1 MNAERWKRVKE
12 ILGEAL
18 DRPLAGRA
26 AYLEQV
32 CGDDHGLRLEVE
44 SLLIAD
50 DDAGAFLNAPVMES
64 APAVGWRLGHYRTL
78 EVVGQG
84 GMGTV
89 YRAVRDDD
97 EFQQEVAIK
106 LIRRG
111 VNSDD
116 VRSRFRYERQILAF
130 LNHPN
135 IARLLDGG
143 TTEDGLPYFVMEFVD
158 GQAIDGY
165 CESRRLPVQ
174 AKLELFLKACSAV
187 EYAHR
192 SLIVHRDLKP
202 SNILITGDGTP
213 KLLDFGIA
221 KLLLPDHPQLAPAQT
236 SLMMRALT
244 PDYASPEQIRGEPVT
259 TSTDVYSLGVLLYE
273 LLTGQKAH
281 RFDTYTPGEIERV
294 VCEVEPAEPSS
305 HNSALAGDLDQILAK
320 ATEKDA
326 AQRYNSVEQFSED
339 IRRYLNGQPVSARR
353 HTMFYRVS
361 KFVRR
366 RKGVVLAAAAILL
379 TLVGGVA
386 ATFREAR
393 IAQRRFD
400 DVRKLANSFIVE
412 HDAFAL
418 IPGNTAQRGRLVR
431 QSLQFLDDLYGESG
445 DDPQMQLELA
455 VAYEKMGDVQGRA
468 DGPNLGNTG
477 AAIASYRK
485 ALAMREA
492 LAASTPAKPGAGDQE
507 LSALY
512 LRLSGALKVAG
523 QFAPAIEYDKRAL
536 AIRERLSA
544 AQPGNLAK
552 MRDLAESYSSIAAGL
567 TQIGDWNGTLQY
579 RHEAL
584 AKYLALVS
592 GGARSAEDFNGL
604 SLAYMRMGTILTQ
617 QKQFEEGVQNLKR
630 SMEVAREGLREFGRN
645 QQLRMTETAAL
656 RSLANLELERD
667 RSDQAILHFQQV
679 NLIYQQMVAA
689 DPDEFRVSSML
700 ALTYHR
706 LGQAWLKKK
715 DTGAA
720 LRDFTRGLEIRQRLA
735 QKNPANAGA
744 QGEVAES
751 CAALGELY
759 ATLKDQPRARQWWV
773 RARETLTQLEQSGR
787 ANSASRAIMAAVNQK
802 LGNL

>member
-1 MNAERWKRVKE
+1 MKAEHWKRVKE

-18 DRPLAGRA
+18 DRPLTERV
-26 AYLEQV
+26 AYLDEA
-32 CGDDHGLRLEVE
+32 CEDDHRLRLEVE

-50 DDAGAFLNAPVMES
+50 DDAGAFLNTPAIES
-64 APAVGWRLGHYRTL
+64 SNAVGWRLGPYRTL

-84 GMGTV
+84 GMGAV

-106 LIRRG
+106 LIRRS
-111 VNSDD
+111 VNSDY
-116 VRSRFRYERQILAF
+116 VRSRFLYERQILAF

-143 TTEDGLPYFVMEFVD
+143 TTGDGLPYFVMEFVD

-165 CESRRLPVQ
+165 CESHHLPVD
-174 AKLELFLKACSAV
+174 ARLELFLKACAAV

-192 SLIVHRDLKP
+192 NLIVHRDLKP

-221 KLLLPDHPQLAPAQT
+221 KLLLPDHPRLAAAQT
-236 SLMMRALT
+236 SLTMRALT
-244 PDYASPEQIRGEPVT
+244 PEYASPEQMRGEPVT

-294 VCEVEPAEPSS
+294 VCEVEPARPSS

-326 AQRYNSVEQFSED
+326 VQRYNSVEQFSDD
-339 IRRYLNGQPVSARR
+339 IRRYLNGQPVNARR
-353 HTMFYRVS
+353 HTMFYQVS

-366 RKGVVLAAAAILL
+366 RKGLVLAAAAILL
-379 TLVGGVA
+379 TLVGGIA
-386 ATFREAR
+386 ATVREAR

-412 HDAFAL
+412 HDAFAF
-418 IPGNTAQRGRLVR
+418 IPGNTAQRGRLVQ
-431 QSLQFLDDLYGESG
+431 QSLRFLDDLYRESG

-455 VAYEKMGDVQGRA
+455 VAYEKMGDVEGRA

-492 LAASTPAKPGAGDQE
+492 LAKSTPAQPGAGDQE
-507 LSALY
+507 LSALC

-544 AQPGNLAK
+544 AQPSNLA
-552 MRDLAESYSSIAAGL
+552 MIRNLSESYSSIAVGL

-579 RHEAL
+579 RHQAL

-604 SLAYMRMGTILTQ
+604 SLAYMRMGTIFTQ
-617 QKQFEEGVQNLKR
+617 QKQFEEGVQNLNR

-667 RSDQAILHFQQV
+667 RPDQAILHFEQV

-689 DPDEFRVSSML
+689 DPDEFRVSSLL
-700 ALTYHR
+700 ALTHHR

-715 DTGAA
+715 NTGAA
-720 LRDFTRGLEIRQRLA
+720 LREFSRGLEIRQRLA
-735 QKNPANAGA
+735 QKSPANAGA

-751 CAALGELY
+751 CAAMGELH
-759 ATLKDQPRARQWWV
+759 AALKNKPRAREWWA
-773 RARETLTQLEQSGR
+773 RARVTLTQLEQSGR
-787 ANSASRAIMAAVNQK
+787 ANSASRAIMTDVNQQ
-802 LGNL
+802 LSEL

>member
-1 MNAERWKRVKE
+1 MKAEHWKRVKK

-18 DRPLAGRA
+18 DRPLTERV
-26 AYLEQV
+26 AYLDEA
-32 CGDDHGLRLEVE
+32 CGDDHRLRLEVE

-50 DDAGAFLNAPVMES
+50 DDAGAFLNTPAIES
-64 APAVGWRLGHYRTL
+64 SNAVGWRLGPYRTL

-84 GMGTV
+84 GMGAV

-106 LIRRG
+106 LIRRS
-111 VNSDD
+111 VNSDY
-116 VRSRFRYERQILAF
+116 VRSRFLYERQILAF

-158 GQAIDGY
+158 GKAIDEY
-165 CESRRLPVQ
+165 CESHHLPVD
-174 AKLELFLKACSAV
+174 ARLELFLKACAAV

-192 SLIVHRDLKP
+192 NLIVHRDLKP

-236 SLMMRALT
+236 SLVMRALT
-244 PDYASPEQIRGEPVT
+244 PEYASPEQMRGEPVT
-259 TSTDVYSLGVLLYE
+259 TSTDVYSLGVLLYQ
-273 LLTGQKAH
+273 LLTGKKAH
-281 RFDTYTPGEIERV
+281 RFNTLTPAEIERV
-294 VCEVEPAEPSS
+294 VCEVEPVRPSS
-305 HNSALAGDLDQILAK
+305 LNAELAGDLDQILAK
-320 ATEKDA
+320 ATEKEA
-326 AQRYNSVEQFSED
+326 VQRYPSVEQFSAD
-339 IRRYLNGQPVSARR
+339 IRRYLNGQPVSARS
-353 HTMFYRVS
+353 HTMFYRLS

-366 RKGVVLAAAAILL
+366 RKGVVLAVAAVLL
-379 TLVGGVA
+379 TLVGGIVA
-386 ATFREAR
+386 TVREAR

-400 DVRKLANSFIVE
+400 DVRRLANSFIVE

-418 IPGNTAQRGRLVR
+418 IPGNTAQRGRLVQ
-431 QSLQFLDDLYGESG
+431 QSLRFLDDLYRESG

-455 VAYEKMGDVQGRA
+455 VAYEKMGDVEGRA

-492 LAASTPAKPGAGDQE
+492 LAKSTPAQPGAGDQE

-544 AQPGNLAK
+544 AQPSNLA
-552 MRDLAESYSSIAAGL
+552 MIRNLAESYSSIAVGL

-579 RHEAL
+579 RHQAL
-584 AKYLALVS
+584 AKSLALVS

-617 QKQFEEGVQNLKR
+617 QKQFEEGVQNLNR

-667 RSDQAILHFQQV
+667 RPDQAILHFEQV

-689 DPDEFRVSSML
+689 DPDQFRVSSML
-700 ALTYHR
+700 ALTHHR

-715 DTGAA
+715 NTGAA
-720 LRDFTRGLEIRQRLA
+720 LREFSRGLEIRQRLA
-735 QKNPANAGA
+735 QKSPANAGA

-751 CAALGELY
+751 CAAMGELH
-759 ATLKDQPRARQWWV
+759 AALKNKPRAREWWA

-787 ANSASRAIMAAVNQK
+787 ANSASRAIMATVNQK
-802 LGNL
+802 LNEL